1 MFNKSIA
8 YQLGIYISLA
18 VISVFIAFIA
28 TSYFFNRK
36 LTKENIENRAIG
48 ISAEISTEI
57 KKLVVTTREVASNV
71 SEQILF
77 YGEKDE
83 ADLLISGVMEKYPF
97 INALNINIDST
108 VSGQPFQKYMAFR
121 QNDSVFFRKGDFNF
135 YKCEA
140 EEEIVKNVIL
150 QKKPNW
156 TEPFRCPRNK
166 NVVVLYY
173 YPITLKNKQGI
184 VKHAGEV
191 ICELSLLNLNDSINS
206 KKIEN
211 QGFAFLVSKN
221 GDFITH
227 PREEWILN
235 RNIFTLSNK
244 IIDNKN
250 KSNEKELIAR
260 QKPGSIIL
268 KSETLGYE
276 KSWAYFTPIKENGW
290 TLIFIM
296 PYYKLFEPLYLN
308 ILRML
313 LISVL
318 GILSVYFLITYI
330 SKKLVEPLS
339 NVASQLRK
347 FSIIS
352 DDYPVNTFNEVR
364 LVSESLKDLKSRFEN
379 YREIHSIEQKKSH
392 SRMEDLLQ
400 ASEIQRGL
408 IKLGYPAFPD
418 RKDIDL
424 FVIYKPAKIVS
435 GDLFDYFFI
444 DNDNLVISI
453 GDVSGKG
460 IPAAFFMSIAQTL
473 IKSNAN
479 VKKAKK
485 IVGKAN
491 RELYTNN
498 QHQFFLTLFLGVLN
512 LRTGMLNYCNAAH
525 TSTLILKP
533 SGEICDLEHSHGLP
547 LGLYPDKEYS
557 ESRIQ
562 IEKGDTLILYTDGV
576 TELQDANKFHFGEE
590 RFKENLSHLAGQ
602 KPKEIAKRIENGLE
616 VFKGE
621 AEQSDDITMM
631 ILKFYSD

>member
-18 VISVFIAFIA
+18 VIGVFIVFIA
-28 TSYFFNRK
+28 TTYFFNRK
-36 LTKENIENRAIG
+36 LTKENVENRAIG
-48 ISAEISTEI
+48 MSSEISAEI

-108 VSGQPFQKYMAFR
+108 ILDQPFRKYMAFR
-121 QNDSVFFRKGDFNF
+121 QNDSVSLKKGDFDF
-135 YKCEA
+135 YKCDA
-140 EEEIVKNVIL
+140 EKEIIRNVIL
-150 QKKPNW
+150 KKKPGW

-173 YPITLKNKQGI
+173 YPITLKNDQGDI
-184 VKHAGEV
+184 KYAGEV

-206 KKIEN
+206 KKIGER
-211 QGFAFLVSKN
+211 GYAFLITAN
-221 GDFITH
+221 GDYLTH

-235 RNIFTLSNK
+235 RNVFRLSNK
-244 IIDNKN
+244 ILDKQKINVT
-250 KSNEKELIAR
+250 ELV
-260 QKPGSIIL
+260 QKQKAGSAIVY
-268 KSETLGYE
+268 SEVLEFE
-276 KSWAYFTPIKENGW
+276 KSWVYFTPIKENGW

-296 PYYKLFEPLYLN
+296 PYSELYELLYLN

-313 LISVL
+313 LISVI
-318 GILSVYFLITYI
+318 GILTIYFLVTYI
-330 SKKLVEPLS
+330 TNKLVEPLS
-339 NVASQLRK
+339 NVTSQLRR
-347 FSIIS
+347 FSIVS
-352 DDYPVNTFNEVR
+352 DDYSVNTFNEVK

-379 YREIHSIEQKKSH
+379 YKEIHSLEQEKSH

-444 DNDNLVISI
+444 DDDNLVISI

-485 IVGKAN
+485 IVSKAN

-498 QHQFFLTLFLGVLN
+498 QHQFFLTLFLGVFN
-512 LRTGMLNYCNAAH
+512 LKTGMLNYCNAAH
-525 TSTLILKP
+525 TSSLILKP
-533 SGEICDLEHSHGLP
+533 SGEICELELSHGLP

-562 IEKGDTLILYTDGV
+562 IEKGDTLVLYTDGV

-590 RFKENLSHLAGQ
+590 RFKENLSHLAGY
-602 KPKEIAKRIENGLE
+602 KPNEMAKRIENSLE

-621 AEQSDDITMM
+621 AEQSDDISMM
-631 ILKFYSD
+631 IIKFYSKD